1 MRRLLVAL
9 LFLLLPALP
18 VRADEPDYG
27 PDGIPEGSVA
37 RSLPGNADV
46 AGHRAW
52 LNARG
57 IRYQLWYRT
66 DVLSNLSGGLRRG
79 TVNQGLLE
87 SIVNVDLER
96 LAGAPGLRFF
106 SNQFVIHN
114 TGRIRRDYVGGLNTI
129 AAIEA
134 VPALRLSEFWL
145 EQSLAG
151 GAVRLRAGQLAADI
165 SFFFAE
171 TSFLFLQ
178 SDWPTISAANLP
190 SGGPAYPLATP
201 GIQAEWDPAPG
212 WTLRA
217 GFFNGDPAG
226 PGPGDEQARNRN
238 GLDWRLR
245 DRALLLGEAQWRTGQ
260 EAGLARTLK
269 IGGWA
274 HLGRFD
280 SERRAAEFGPLAD
293 PAGSGVPLRRR
304 GNGGGYAVIEQ
315 QLFRPAGGDA
325 ESGVTAFLRA
335 SAAPR
340 DDRSLIGL
348 YLDGGVVAR
357 GLLAA
362 RPNDAFGIAFI
373 YAQFSD
379 AARGFDR
386 DRIRLAGER
395 GPVRDFEANLELT
408 WKVQILPGLHI
419 QPVVTRVWHPNGDR
433 KRDALVA
440 GFRTHL
446 RF

>member
-1 MRRLLVAL
+1 MRWLLL
-9 LFLLLPALP
+9 LAVLATTALPAL
-18 VRADEPDYG
+18 ADEPDYG
-27 PDGIPEGSVA
+27 PDGIPEGSVG
-37 RSLPGNADV
+37 RQFPDNADIG
-46 AGHRAW
+46 GHRAW
-52 LNARG
+52 LNERG
-57 IRYQLWYRT
+57 VRYQLWYRT

-96 LAGAPGLRFF
+96 VAGAPGLRFF
-106 SNQFVIHN
+106 SNQFFIHN
-114 TGRIRRDYVGGLNTI
+114 TGRIRRDYVGGVNTI

-134 VPALRLSEFWL
+134 VPAVRLSEFWL

-171 TSFLFLQ
+171 TSALFLQ
-178 SDWPTISAANLP
+178 SDWATISALNLP
-190 SGGPAYPLATP
+190 SGGPAFPLATP
-201 GIQAEWDPAPG
+201 GVLAEWDPAPG

-217 GFFNGDPAG
+217 AAFNGDPSG
-226 PGPGDEQARNRN
+226 RGPGDEQARNRN
-238 GLDWRLR
+238 GLDFRVR
-245 DRALLLGEAQWRTGQ
+245 DPALLMAEAQWRTGQ
-260 EAGLARTLK
+260 EEGLARTLK

-280 SERRAAEFGPLAD
+280 TLRRASDGRPLAD
-293 PAGSGVPLRRR
+293 PLGSGIPLRRR
-304 GNGGGYAVIEQ
+304 GNGGVYAVAEQ
-315 QLFRPAGGDA
+315 QLWRPAGGDA
-325 ESGVTAFLRA
+325 ESGVTAYLRVSA
-335 SAAPR
+335 SPSQ
-340 DDRSLIGL
+340 DRSLLGL
-348 YLDGGVVAR
+348 YLDGGVVAN

-362 RPNDAFGIAFI
+362 RPDDSFGLGLI
-373 YAQFSD
+373 YARFSD

-386 DRIRLAGER
+386 DRNRMEGTR
-395 GPVRDFEANLELT
+395 GPVRDFEANLEMT
-408 WKVQILPGLHI
+408 WRAQVVPGFHI
-419 QPVVTRVWHPNGDR
+419 QPVVTRIWHPNGDR